1 MSSFL
6 TPQLQAA
13 LERALIVALP
23 AGALA
28 GLASYTQTGS
38 WKTALLAG
46 VLAFFGA
53 MAVRGVGEGLYDAY
67 RQAHNLVKPSD
78 VQHLGPPASPGSA

>member
-28 GLASYTQTGS
+28 GLGSYQQTNN
-38 WKTALLAG
+38 WTAALIIGL
-46 VLAFFGA
+46 VAFFSA
-53 MAVRGVGEGLYDAY
+53 MLVRGVGEGLYDRY
-67 RQAHNLVKPSD
+67 RQIHGLVKPSD
-78 VQHLGPPASPGSA
+78 VGQQSPNRLS